1 MEASSNEWVRGKI
14 PKFQDL
20 CEYRRLIVAVRS
32 GALTAA
38 MISCLTR
45 GVGSASQTAHY
56 ARKSRRRLGDCA
68 ACGHFITDRSVSALA
83 PPRRVH
89 GGG

>member
-1 MEASSNEWVRGKI
+1 MEASANERVRGKI
-14 PKFQDL
+14 PKSQDL
-20 CEYRRLIVAVRS
+20 YEDRRLIVAVRS

-38 MISCLTR
+38 TISCPTR
-45 GVGSASQTAHY
+45 GAESASQTVHY